1 MAYLVTCIEA
11 VTSEKA
17 SIDVKEC
24 ERSDNEETQTTVP
37 GVHRFNLDA
46 KLFVKRLFQLKT
58 SATNQNRRRRLLN
71 KP

>member
-24 ERSDNEETQTTVP
+24 ERSDNEETQTTEP

-46 KLFVKRLFQLKT
+46 KLFVRRLF
-58 SATNQNRRRRLLN
+58 
-71 KP
+71 